1 MHQMTLRSNSSPA
14 PSGKKKHVLPGS
26 RYKCHG
32 SNGSDERVFQRNPLR
47 NVAVHFSKVALPFSA
62 CGLVIGKGGAVQR
75 EIREKTGRC
84 RRTWWK
90 VEGSQERWPVAHLKS
105 MVLAI
110 SSLDYIEMKRLFY
123 LIRGLGP
130 RRKVMPVAT
139 KMVRGW
145 HSSWVN
151 IKFAVIHDWF
161 EGHDVRQ
168 PVSTRNDHSFNVHW
182 AWYGWKGHWL
192 LALWAHENPPGI
204 HVQITPKGNNVVH
217 NERALSKK
225 MTPSALVIIM
235 ASDSRNFI
243 ICSAFLKRLM
253 PFRETPRSAD
263 T

>member
-1 MHQMTLRSNSSPA
+1 MPWQQWKWRTRVPA
-14 PSGKKKHVLPGS
+14 KSAPL
-26 RYKCHG
+26 
-32 SNGSDERVFQRNPLR
+32 QRGPFLQGG
-47 NVAVHFSKVALPFSA
+47 VALLSLRPGHWKGRCCA
-62 CGLVIGKGGAVQR
+62 EGDPRKDRQVQKELVKGGG
-75 EIREKTGRC
+75 KSG
-84 RRTWWK
+84 
-90 VEGSQERWPVAHLKS
+90 GRWPIWNQRYLQYQAW
-105 MVLAI
+105 I
-110 SSLDYIEMKRLFY
+110 IYYMKPLFY

-139 KMVRGW
+139 KLVRGW

-217 NERALSKK
+217 NERALSKQ

>member
-1 MHQMTLRSNSSPA
+1 MVSWRRHVPA
-14 PSGKKKHVLPGS
+14 KSA
-26 RYKCHG
+26 
-32 SNGSDERVFQRNPLR
+32 PLQGG
-47 NVAVHFSKVALPFSA
+47 VALLSLRPGHWKGRCCA
-62 CGLVIGKGGAVQR
+62 EGDPRKDRQVQKDLVKGG
-75 EIREKTGRC
+75 E
-84 RRTWWK
+84 
-90 VEGSQERWPVAHLKS
+90 QERWPVAHLKS

-217 NERALSKK
+217 NERALSKQ

>member
-1 MHQMTLRSNSSPA
+1 MEVTNACSS
-14 PSGKKKHVLPGS
+14 
-26 RYKCHG
+26 
-32 SNGSDERVFQRNPLR
+32 
-47 NVAVHFSKVALPFSA
+47 
-62 CGLVIGKGGAVQR
+62 
-75 EIREKTGRC
+75 EIRSAATRSISPRWRCPSQPAAWSLEREVLCRGRSAK
-84 RRTWWK
+84 RQAGA
-90 VEGSQERWPVAHLKS
+90 EGVGERWREVRKDGRWPIWNQRYLQYQPW
-105 MVLAI
+105 I
-110 SSLDYIEMKRLFY
+110 IYMKPLFY
-123 LIRGLGP
+123 LIRGLGL

-139 KMVRGW
+139 KVVRGW

-151 IKFAVIHDWF
+151 IKFAVIRDWF

-168 PVSTRNDHSFNVHW
+168 PVSTRDDHSFNVHW

-225 MTPSALVIIM
+225 MTPSALVTIM

-253 PFRETPRSAD
+253 PFWETPRSAD